1 MKSKAL
7 ACIALISVLLILPI
21 YANFAS
27 SQATQTSYYVTV
39 KPTTADSPM
48 YTAVGRNWTLSF
60 QATWTYGAN
69 TGQAIQNA
77 TAAIQVKNQANAILE
92 TLSINTTT
100 GNFTFN
106 YASSTADILTFT
118 PTKLT
123 TSDGKDWKPAVVDS
137 ANNVYGFRGE
147 SAVVWYDT
155 FHVSLVTSD
164 TGNLGKVGV
173 EVNVTYMLLSEEGLA
188 LPAGA
193 SYNNA
198 TFLPKIAQ
206 GIDVTINGVKAQ
218 EIQPGIYT
226 AESSTFLPIAYVN
239 VKVSQDGWTTTSTGF
254 SFAQNSNQPLWIYGI
269 GAVLAL
275 TLVVF
280 GLHFFRSRKAN
291 NQVVVK
297 HPSYP
302 FFGGVLLA
310 ATAVISLYWGIVGLE
325 ATSHTFNWLALG
337 LLGVLTFVFGV
348 IASLMAIRKRN
359 QAVVIFAVIIPMIMN
374 LVAVKASL
382 DMYALANPWLIFV
395 LSIFLS
401 VISGYFICNSDAN
414 FQQANPKQEKRNPKP
429 IRKRFGINCFCGFRL
444 PYYLLFDNIFLVILL

>member
-1 MKSKAL
+1 LKSKAL

-27 SQATQTSYYVTV
+27 AQASPSNYYVTV

-69 TGQAIQNA
+69 EGQAIQNA
-77 TAAIQVKNQANAILE
+77 TAAIQVKNKANQILE
-92 TLSINTTT
+92 TLSFNTTT
-100 GNFTFN
+100 GAFTFN
-106 YASSTADILTFT
+106 YASSTADVLTFT

-123 TSDGKDWKPAVVDS
+123 TSDGKDWKTGRVDS
-137 ANNVYGFRGE
+137 TNNVYGFNGE

-155 FHVSLVTSD
+155 FHVSLVSSD
-164 TGNLGKVGV
+164 TGSLGKVGV
-173 EVNVTYMLLSEEGLA
+173 TVNVTYLLLPEEGLT

-193 SYNNA
+193 SYNGA

-206 GIDVTINGVKAQ
+206 GLNVTINGVKAQ
-218 EIQPGIYT
+218 ESQTPGIYV
-226 AESSTFLPIAYVN
+226 ADSSTFLPTAYVN
-239 VKVSQDGWTTTSTGF
+239 VKVSQDGWNTTSTGF

-269 GAVLAL
+269 AAVLAL
-275 TLVVF
+275 TLGVF
-280 GLHFFRSRKAN
+280 GLHFFKSRKAN
-291 NQVVVK
+291 SQVGIK

-310 ATAVISLYWGIVGLE
+310 VTAVISLYWGIVGLE

-337 LLGVLTFVFGV
+337 LLGVLTFVFG
-348 IASLMAIRKRN
+348 ITASLMAIRKRN
-359 QAVVIFAVIIPMIMN
+359 QAAVIFAVIIPILMN

-382 DMYALANPWLIFV
+382 DMYSLANPWLIFV
-395 LSIFLS
+395 LSIFVS
-401 VISGYFICNSDAN
+401 VLSGYFICNSDAN
-414 FQQANPKQEKRNPKP
+414 FQQANPKQKSENRSPP
-429 IRKRFGINCFCGFRL
+429 ET
-444 PYYLLFDNIFLVILL
+444 PQA

>member
-1 MKSKAL
+1 
-7 ACIALISVLLILPI
+7 
-21 YANFAS
+21 
-27 SQATQTSYYVTV
+27 
-39 KPTTADSPM
+39 M

-60 QATWTYGAN
+60 QATWSYGAN

-77 TAAIQVKNQANAILE
+77 TAAIQVKNQANAVLE
-92 TLSINTTT
+92 TLSLNTTT
-100 GNFTFN
+100 GTFTVN
-106 YASSTADILTFT
+106 YDSSTADILTFT

-123 TSDGKDWKPAVVDS
+123 TSDGKDWKVGLVDS
-137 ANNVYGFRGE
+137 ANNVYGFTGE

-155 FHVSLVTSD
+155 FHVSLVSSD
-164 TGNLGKVGV
+164 TGSLGKVGV
-173 EVNVTYMLLSEEGLA
+173 AVNVTYLLLPEDGLS

-193 SYNNA
+193 SYGNA

-206 GIDVTINGVKAQ
+206 GVNVTINGVKAQ
-218 EIQPGIYT
+218 ESQPGIYT
-226 AESSTFLPIAYVN
+226 ADSSTFLPTAYVN
-239 VKVSQDGWTTTSTGF
+239 VKVSQDGWTTTNTGF
-254 SFAQNSNQPLWIYGI
+254 SFAQNTNQSLWIYGI

-291 NQVVVK
+291 NEVAIK

-337 LLGVLTFVFGV
+337 LLGTLTFVFGIV
-348 IASLMAIRKRN
+348 GSLMAIRKKY
-359 QAVVIFAVIIPMIMN
+359 QAVVIFAVIIPMVMN

-414 FQQANPKQEKRNPKP
+414 FQHANPEQKSETLNLPENPQA
-429 IRKRFGINCFCGFRL
+429 
-444 PYYLLFDNIFLVILL
+444 